1 MAKTRAEKGSSAT
14 ALSTFTAT
22 GTPATVSSKPV
33 LHSFLFFLN
42 YWYSAGSSCCLW
54 CPLPVTVAFS
64 ISSLPMQ
71 AVFLYPWASLSSFL
85 PPAGVFCAEAIMSSL
100 STALLTLPLIFPKQ
114 VYGLLFCTPW
124 GCPSKNARSLVI
136 QSPLAHGVPPISSVN
151 KAKSAL
157 TLMKSMKQ
165 EGKLTQGPPGVS
177 VMHKN
182 HQISYSHLLRLLT
195 VVYFKYYEN
204 DNELVSAAT
213 NFKSSYKHLLP
224 SFVYL

>member
-1 MAKTRAEKGSSAT
+1 MSPTSNSG
-14 ALSTFTAT
+14 
-22 GTPATVSSKPV
+22 
-33 LHSFLFFLN
+33 FLN
-42 YWYSAGSSCCLW
+42 TIPAYAGSI
-54 CPLPVTVAFS
+54 F
-64 ISSLPMQ
+64 I
-71 AVFLYPWASLSSFL
+71 SLSELVLISTSCRSL
-85 PPAGVFCAEAIMSSL
+85 LCWGWVMSSL
-100 STALLTLPLIFPKQ
+100 STALLRPPLIFPKQ
-114 VYGLLFCTPW
+114 VYGLLFCAPW

-157 TLMKSMKQ
+157 TRMRSRKQ

-177 VMHKN
+177 LMHKN

-204 DNELVSAAT
+204 DNELVSATT